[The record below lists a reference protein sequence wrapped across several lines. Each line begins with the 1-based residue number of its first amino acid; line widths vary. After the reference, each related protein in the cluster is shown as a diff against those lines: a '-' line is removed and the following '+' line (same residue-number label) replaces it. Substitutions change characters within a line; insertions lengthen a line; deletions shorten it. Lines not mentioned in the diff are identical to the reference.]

1 MATYKILG
9 QSNPAATTETT
20 LYTTTAGSSAVIS
33 SLTVCNQTAAAVTFR
48 VALRPSADAT
58 TTAKHWVIY
67 GSTVPASDSVI
78 IQAGWTLAAGDKI
91 QIYASSGSMSFT
103 VTGSEN

>member
-9 QSNPAATTETT
+9 QSNPSATTETT

-33 SLTVCNQTAAAVTFR
+33 NLTICNQTSTSATFR
-48 VALRPSADAT
+48 VALRPAADGT

-67 GSTVPASDSVI
+67 GSTVPGSDATLI
-78 IQAGWTLAAGDKI
+78 KPGWTLAAGDKI
-91 QIYASSGSMSFT
+91 QIYASTATLSFT